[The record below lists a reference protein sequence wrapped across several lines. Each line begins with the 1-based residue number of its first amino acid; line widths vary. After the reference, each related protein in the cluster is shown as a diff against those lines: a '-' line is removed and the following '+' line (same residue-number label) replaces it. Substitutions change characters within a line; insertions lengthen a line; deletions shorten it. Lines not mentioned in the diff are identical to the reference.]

1 MIKDSR
7 FTSGK
12 GVISHAGRPLIA
24 SEHPLILYPRAR
36 SYIDPE
42 VMSGVCRACVTFMLN
57 EPAFAVTRTL
67 RYIFCL
73 GLLAAVV
80 EAMLRARPRAHT
92 RVLILRMLVK
102 AAVVLGRLVAARE
115 RLEHVAEQDA
125 VHGVQH
131 KVVVGPCEKR
141 RCSAS
146 GVRERQHS
154 RSADI

>member
-73 GLLAAVV
+73 GLLAAVG
-80 EAMLRARPRAHT
+80 EATTLRQVLVRKNENVKKSAVTKADDC
-92 RVLILRMLVK
+92 RVSSVDDVSMKLLQNLVK
-102 AAVVLGRLVAARE
+102 N
-115 RLEHVAEQDA
+115 
-125 VHGVQH
+125 
-131 KVVVGPCEKR
+131 
-141 RCSAS
+141 
-146 GVRERQHS
+146 
-154 RSADI
+154 

>member
-80 EAMLRARPRAHT
+80 EAMLRARHRVHT
-92 RVLILRMLVK
+92 RVFILRMLVK
-102 AAVVLGRLVAARE
+102 AAVVLGQAAAR
-115 RLEHVAEQDA
+115 RRPLHVAEQDA